1 VAWHAVWRWAQRP
14 ESQAVPMQ
22 LECPSLVAAAT
33 TATADGAA
41 TTATADADAD
51 AGAPCRCALTHRGA
65 SEAHEERRRRGA
77 VPLA

>member
-1 VAWHAVWRWAQRP
+1 MAWHAVWRWAQRP

-22 LECPSLVAAAT
+22 LEYPSLVAAAT
-33 TATADGAA
+33 TATTDGAA
-41 TTATADADAD
+41 TTATTDAD

-65 SEAHEERRRRGA
+65 SEAPEERRRRGA